1 MRKMLDK
8 KFLIIVSST
17 LIVLILLALGS
28 FTFFKD
34 REAVFQNEGYILDN
48 LSSENSRYYFD
59 DNTTYKKNLSS
70 NIVFK
75 DVDQTDV
82 EVSED
87 SFVHY
92 TNGDIGFLKNGAL
105 VDLGTISKSTINF
118 YNIGKGSIL
127 NYRNRGYY
135 VKTASGNVTFD
146 NFMGRI
152 SDNKY
157 IIAGKDIRLKA
168 SSSDTISNGDYFE
181 IVFNEKGIVNIENQ
195 EVKYQLVADGSYI
208 YVGDL
213 VIDLGNKSIMSGDK
227 VVMSISAITI
237 DGNENI
243 DIVSD
248 DKYKDDKD
256 SKGDNDSK
264 NDTKKPDD
272 NKGTSGNGTGTGDG
286 NGNGTTDDGKKDD
299 SNGTGSGDNN
309 GNSDTPSDIIN
320 STEVSLVKAD
330 VGASSI
336 GLTLNVNSKNEDA
349 VYNLYMTN
357 VSTGKRVYSTTFI
370 GNGERVIPTKYSLTP
385 DTNYLITVEVSGT
398 SVFQTMLK
406 TKDMGVVAEKM
417 YATSDSLTY
426 NIKIDKNS
434 SVNSVVMNLYKY
446 DSKKD
451 EYVLQKDASGNNLS
465 AVVSKDSAI
474 GGYSY
479 TFNGLTS
486 DTTYYMIVENFNV
499 NNIEYSGV
507 YNISL
512 KNKTLKKD
520 ISNNIIPKVAV
531 NSRKNTFTLSLD
543 GIEDD
548 EKSISSYT
556 YYIYDAEDIRN
567 NNPDKKPVI
576 APIVRTNAGN
586 ITLEVEPAG
595 TTEHDPNKLE
605 NGKNYV
611 YNVLIE
617 YYDNEKYGEFLTVNS
632 DEFWVSGKPS
642 ISLTQDMDN
651 STYDSV
657 VADLDLIDNSCTV
670 PFSGRECYN
679 EANEIRVVV
688 TDRTGAAVFNDVATF
703 EKVAGNDKILRY
715 RLNVP
720 NLTAGSTYK
729 VEVTANKV
737 DMRDGTIYAP
747 YTFTFEDGRST
758 LETKKLSELSPV
770 FKDMGSNTDHVVNTN
785 VKLVAPEV
793 EGEKD
798 EVNAEYTANALK
810 SMVVKIYQG
819 SVAGNLD
826 EGKLLGERVF
836 TNNDFNL
843 KETLYGDNAKGY
855 TITTDGTFDL
865 SYEYLKANDLLSKQ
879 YTIVIYTYYE
889 DVSSYAD
896 HLSAKEIRLT
906 YNETVYNVN
915 PQLFM
920 TEITDPISSYVKRTN
935 SETGRMFSDVEG
947 NTVVGFMVSS
957 RFHRLGLEANGQNP
971 TGATYYVYKL
981 GSDGSLS
988 KVDFYIKEDNKLKK
1002 IDKNT
1007 GIKFSN
1013 LPNADSDGN
1022 VTLTSEI
1029 YMDKGTDSNTVD
1041 DLMRRGNT
1049 YFISCEV
1056 DINGSNTSYPYN
1068 SSGGNKPYSGMY
1080 GIFTEIN
1087 PVDSSKQN
1095 PIIQMYADSSDKN
1108 SITYNYNIKD
1118 IDNAIFDNSI
1128 NYVINGG
1135 ESKSL
1140 KLTDNPNYMQNK
1152 DYYKFKGSYKVSGLS
1167 NNDNYNIYLNEELVK
1182 YTESSLDTL
1191 LETSFD
1197 GYYDISDYNNMFSII
1212 NRSDNRVKIK
1222 VLLDEEMMN
1231 RILSYRLLLEDS
1243 QKNKIELFP
1252 DTLESCGEDDSDD
1265 INRCINI
1272 DYTDLKKAG
1281 MQTTDTSNPNMIK
1294 TSLYGYYDTGMIK
1307 WVDNASDG
1315 EFYIFQDNN
1324 TTNEK
1329 GNYIVFSD
1337 LGVISKFNNSA
1348 GSRTSIKT
1356 HYTYNRDTSKKE
1368 LSITNRYGGYNI
1380 SGNTKLQYGIY
1391 ADGIRFIRSEYNKI
1405 GVLNSKLVKE
1415 GKVTT
1420 DNNKFSFS
1428 SITPKISKD
1437 KTGEKKLINGVIVPM
1452 TITGFDETSFK
1463 KENDKFYFYID
1474 VWNSRED
1481 AMEYASNW
1489 ENVPNIEKDTKV
1501 LRTVKY
1507 EYNPDGGNKFNV
1519 LVDGLDATT
1528 TYYFTVSAYMKNGK
1542 YTQFFDGSK
1551 EDSYETEVY
1560 SFTTGGTSLYQNL
1573 KTGYTSS
1580 SEDDTYGDRTLNS
1593 VISLTASAE
1602 ELNFYLKYVVCDSES
1617 EVCDLDNHLE
1627 NMMGVINK
1635 EDMDTSLKSSIAL
1648 PKDFVYGKNYIYK
1661 LYAIYD
1667 KKNQNGDVTGE
1678 GKYLLNPYNTTMQI
1692 EALKEPSFIMT
1703 RKASIDSEN
1712 GYVIDIGVNVKDI
1725 DRTIVGKEFTMKI
1738 SGPKDLAPI
1747 MQIKDENNKW
1757 VDAPSD
1763 YKFKVIDD
1771 IIEVRYRNLKE
1782 NTQYEITASADSY
1795 RNNEGTES
1803 PEETITRTYAVFS
1816 TNSYGVALG
1825 SPTMSAT
1832 PNSFVATFLG
1842 GSSFDKIEEVTYKF
1856 GIWGNSEAG
1865 TIDGTYLTSEKPFIA
1880 TLDDESTFRYVFNP
1894 PEILENPAFSKNGA
1908 LLEKAYTVKL
1918 SFKVGSNVINL
1929 DEMNFVYSKEEG
1941 K

>member
-34 REAVFQNEGYILDN
+34 REAVFQSEGYILDN
-48 LSSENSRYYFD
+48 LSEENSRYYFD

-75 DVDQTDV
+75 DVDKMDV
-82 EVSED
+82 EVRED
-87 SFVHY
+87 SFIHY
-92 TNGDIGFLKNGAL
+92 SNGDIGFLKNGAL
-105 VDLGTISKSTINF
+105 VDLGTILKSTINF
-118 YNIGKGSIL
+118 YNISKGSIL
-127 NYRNRGYY
+127 NYSNKGYY
-135 VKTASGNVTFD
+135 VETSSKSVTFD

-157 IIAGKDIRLKA
+157 IVAGKDIKLKT
-168 SSSDTISNGDYFE
+168 STSDDMISGDYFE

-195 EVKYQLVADGSYI
+195 EVKYQLVAEGSYI

-213 VIDLGNKSIMSGDK
+213 VIDLGNKSIMKDNK

-243 DIVSD
+243 DIISN
-248 DKYKDDKD
+248 DKYKDDK
-256 SKGDNDSK
+256 K
-264 NDTKKPDD
+264 D
-272 NKGTSGNGTGTGDG
+272 NKEDSTNKREEDDKGNGTGNG
-286 NGNGTTDDGKKDD
+286 NGNGTNTDTKDD
-299 SNGTGSGDNN
+299 NKNEDNTGKGDSD
-309 GNSDTPSDIIN
+309 GNSSSPSEIIN
-320 STEVSLVKAD
+320 NTEVSLVKAD
-330 VGASSI
+330 VGSSSI
-336 GLTLNVNSKNEDA
+336 GLTLNVSSDKENN

-357 VSTGKRVYSTTFI
+357 VSTGKRVYSTTFT
-370 GNGERVIPTKYSLTP
+370 GNGEKVIPTKYSLTP

-406 TKDMGVVAEKM
+406 TKNMGVVAEKM

-434 SVNSVVMNLYKY
+434 SVNGVVMNLYKY
-446 DSKKD
+446 DSKEDK
-451 EYVLQKDASGNNLS
+451 YILQKDINGNNQS
-465 AVVSKDSAI
+465 VTVSKDNSI
-474 GGYSY
+474 NGYNY
-479 TFNGLTS
+479 TFNNLTS
-486 DTTYYMIVENFNV
+486 DTTYYMIVEDFNV

-520 ISNNIIPKVAV
+520 ISNNIIPKVTV
-531 NSRKNTFTLSLD
+531 NSRKNTFTLSLE
-543 GIEDD
+543 GIEDS

-556 YYIYDAEDIRN
+556 YYVYDAEDIRN

-576 APIVRTNAGN
+576 DPIVRTNAGN
-586 ITLEVEPAG
+586 ITLEVEAAG
-595 TTEHDPNKLE
+595 TTEHDPSKLE

-679 EANEIRVVV
+679 EANEIRVIV
-688 TDRTGAAVFNDVATF
+688 TDKTGAAVFNDVATF
-703 EKVAGNDKILRY
+703 DKVAGNDKILRY
-715 RLNVP
+715 KLNVD

-729 VEVTANKV
+729 VEVVANKV

-770 FKDMGSNTDHVVNTN
+770 FKDMGSNTDHVVNAN
-785 VKLVAPEV
+785 IKLVAPDN
-793 EGEKD
+793 EGKKD
-798 EVNAEYTANALK
+798 EVNAEYTANALE
-810 SMVVKIYQG
+810 SIVVKLYKG
-819 SVAGNLD
+819 NVAGNLD
-826 EGKLLGERVF
+826 ESNLLGEKVF
-836 TNNDFNL
+836 TNSDFNL
-843 KETLYGDNAKGY
+843 KETLYGEDAEGY
-855 TITTDGTFDL
+855 TITSDGTFDL
-865 SYEYLKANDLLSKQ
+865 SYEYLKANDLLTKQ

-896 HLSAKEIRLT
+896 HLSPKEIRLT
-906 YNETVYNVN
+906 YNESVYNVN

-935 SETGRMFSDVEG
+935 SETGRMFSDVES

-971 TGATYYVYKL
+971 TGASYYVYKL
-981 GSDGSLS
+981 GMDGTLS

-1002 IDKNT
+1002 IDKDT
-1007 GIKFSN
+1007 GIKFSS
-1013 LPNADSDGN
+1013 LPNSDSDGN

-1029 YMDKGTDSNTVD
+1029 YMDKGTDSDKDD

-1049 YFISCEV
+1049 YFIACEV
-1056 DINGSNTSYPYN
+1056 DISGSNTSYPYN
-1068 SSGGNKPYSGMY
+1068 SSSGNKPYSGMY

-1087 PVDSSKQN
+1087 PTDSSKQN
-1095 PIIQMYADSSDKN
+1095 PIVQMYANSSDKS

-1118 IDNAIFDNSI
+1118 IDNAIIDNNI
-1128 NYVINGG
+1128 NYTINNG
-1135 ESKSL
+1135 EVKSL
-1140 KLTDNPNYMQNK
+1140 KLTDNPNYMQGK

-1167 NNDNYNIYLNEELVK
+1167 NNDNYNIYLTEELVK
-1182 YTESSLDTL
+1182 YADSSTDSLI
-1191 LETSFD
+1191 ETSFD

-1222 VLLDEEMMN
+1222 VLLDEEMMD
-1231 RILSYRLLLEDS
+1231 RILSYRILLEDS
-1243 QKNKIELFP
+1243 QNNKIELFP
-1252 DTLESCGEDDSDD
+1252 DTLEGCGEDDTDGV
-1265 INRCINI
+1265 NRCINI

-1294 TSLYGYYDTGMIK
+1294 TSVYGYYDTGMIK

-1324 TTNEK
+1324 TTTEK

-1337 LGVISKFNNSA
+1337 LGVLSKFNNSA

-1356 HYTYNRDTSKKE
+1356 HYTYDRDTSKKE
-1368 LSITNRYGGYNI
+1368 ITITNKYGGYNI
-1380 SGNTKLQYGIY
+1380 NGNTKLQYGIY
-1391 ADGIRFIRSEYNKI
+1391 ADGIRFVRSEYNKI

-1415 GKVTT
+1415 GKVDT

-1437 KTGEKKLINGVIVPM
+1437 KTGEKRLINGVVVPM

-1463 KENDKFYFYID
+1463 KEDGKFYFYID
-1474 VWNSRED
+1474 VWNSKED

-1489 ENVPNIEKDTKV
+1489 ESVPNIEKDTKV
-1501 LRTVKY
+1501 LRTVRY
-1507 EYNPDGGNKFNV
+1507 EYNPEDGNKFNV

-1560 SFTTGGTSLYQNL
+1560 TFTTGGTSLYQNL

-1580 SEDDTYGDRTLNS
+1580 SEDDTYGDRELNS
-1593 VISLTASAE
+1593 VISLTAGDD
-1602 ELNFYLKYVVCDSES
+1602 ELNFYLKYIVCDSDA
-1617 EVCDLDNHLE
+1617 EVCDLDNYKE

-1635 EDMDTSLKSSIAL
+1635 EDMTTSLKSSIPLA
-1648 PKDFVYGKNYIYK
+1648 KDFVYGKNYTYK

-1667 KKNQNGDVTGE
+1667 KKNQNGDVIGE
-1678 GKYLLNPYNTTMQI
+1678 GTYLLNPYNTLMSI
-1692 EALKEPSFIMT
+1692 KALEEPSFTMT

-1712 GYVIDIGVNVKDI
+1712 GYVIDVGVKINDI
-1725 DRTIVGKEFTMKI
+1725 DRTIKNKEFTMKI
-1738 SGPKDLAPI
+1738 SGPKDTPPI
-1747 MQIKDENNKW
+1747 MQIKDENGKW
-1757 VDAPSD
+1757 IDAPSD
-1763 YKFKVIDD
+1763 YKFKVSDD
-1771 IIEVRYRNLKE
+1771 VIEVRYRNLKE

-1795 RNNEGTES
+1795 RNNEGIEN

-1842 GSSFDKIEEVTYKF
+1842 GSSLEKIDEVTYKF

-1865 TIDGTYLTSEKPFIA
+1865 SIDGTYLTSEKPFIK
-1880 TLDDESTFRYVFNP
+1880 TVDDESTFRYIFNP
-1894 PEILENPAFSKNGA
+1894 PEILENPAFSSKGA